1 MNHNMN
7 KKRKQTI
14 DLLKEIAKWMEESD
28 INYTEKGLDIALDQV
43 KNLYMK
49 FLKENYN
56 NMWSRTDKNE

>member
-1 MNHNMN
+1 MN

>member
-7 KKRKQTI
+7 KKRRQTI

>member
-1 MNHNMN
+1 MN
-7 KKRKQTI
+7 KKRRQTI